1 MALPK
6 TLYNKARKLDVV
18 AFMISIEGG
27 SDQAYLNA
35 ELEISEK
42 RLDGK
47 DRWTF
52 VQGSDPHK
60 ELLIEIE
67 EFGWEEHGHSGAG
80 EGSAYGDRF
89 RYDLV
94 NKPSAELNGI
104 THTKRGCMTMTPW
117 KHSESTVARWGGK
130 ASITSRSTTGWMK
143 PSSILRDWRHRALRH
158 HSAGA
163 VGDRCVRSLTS

>member
-6 TLYNKARKLDVV
+6 KLYNKARKLDVV
-18 AFMISIEGG
+18 AFTISIEGG
-27 SDQAYLNA
+27 SDQAYLDA

-52 VQGSDPHK
+52 VRGSDPHK
-60 ELLIEIE
+60 ELLTEIE

-94 NKPSAELNGI
+94 NNTIGRTEWYHAYQERVHDNDTLE
-104 THTKRGCMTMTPW
+104 TQ
-117 KHSESTVARWGGK
+117 
-130 ASITSRSTTGWMK
+130 
-143 PSSILRDWRHRALRH
+143 
-158 HSAGA
+158 
-163 VGDRCVRSLTS
+163 